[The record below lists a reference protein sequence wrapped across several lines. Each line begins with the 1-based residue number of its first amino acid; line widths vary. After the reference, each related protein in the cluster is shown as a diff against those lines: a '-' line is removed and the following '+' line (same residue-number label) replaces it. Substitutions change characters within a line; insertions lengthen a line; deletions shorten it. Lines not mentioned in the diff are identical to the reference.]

1 MKGIFPSS
9 FTRRPLRALTP
20 PTDTHTPIA
29 LFLSILQR
37 HRRPIN
43 IRARFSN
50 RIGRKKWKVISLR
63 TIDRRVS
70 ATARP
75 LSRCHDSGSFQG
87 MITLNSSDKS
97 ATFFKIYCSGFC
109 AALSS
114 SASACIARKKVLW
127 RTCLYETVAVLINTL
142 PKFAYGTYIMGYGR
156 YSESYVAIGH
166 VASLQEHIASLW
178 RRSIVY
184 RVR

>member
-9 FTRRPLRALTP
+9 STRRRPLRALVLLSRARAH
-20 PTDTHTPIA
+20 THTLRVVP
-29 LFLSILQR
+29 FLSILQR

-75 LSRCHDSGSFQG
+75 LSRCHDSGSFRG
-87 MITLNSSDKS
+87 TIALNPPDKS
-97 ATFFKIYCSGFC
+97 ATFFKIYRIRANLLSPPPPPLPPGNELHPTRIKGCS
-109 AALSS
+109 
-114 SASACIARKKVLW
+114 RD
-127 RTCLYETVAVLINTL
+127 
-142 PKFAYGTYIMGYGR
+142 
-156 YSESYVAIGH
+156 AIP
-166 VASLQEHIASLW
+166 LL
-178 RRSIVY
+178 
-184 RVR
+184 